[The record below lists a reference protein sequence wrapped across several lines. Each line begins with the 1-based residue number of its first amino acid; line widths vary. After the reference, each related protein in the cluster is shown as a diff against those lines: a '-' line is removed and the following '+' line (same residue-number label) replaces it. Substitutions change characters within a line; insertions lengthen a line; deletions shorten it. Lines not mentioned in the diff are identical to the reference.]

1 MTNIYTVEYE
11 GKTYTIEGDRP
22 PTEEEMPHIVARYA
36 RAQRNIPLDKPFSK
50 AVSEAGSSV
59 FKTYTGVPGRA
70 VDAFQSVVA
79 KEKQQAI
86 DTMYNAMIRRG
97 VSDVEAQKAV
107 QQRYGRDSEFYFEA
121 LRDPSFGVRVA
132 GEVVAPLVI
141 DPVQEGV
148 KLGINVVKNLTP
160 DTLQRGLGEFIE
172 DKLKNLKNTPAYQ
185 AGLEAVDKGIQ
196 AWTNYSDQ
204 FPEEARDI
212 KAALNLAE
220 IWKPAAL
227 RKPIDDTTIF
237 GRLGETQ
244 SKRAEELETVPAL
257 FTDRRGFLN
266 KVITPEDT
274 AANRKERVDRV
285 VQTKRGTN
293 VYVNSAD
300 ENEMIDILMGVKGV
314 TSKNTNVGNR
324 QAVEQEIDRLRK
336 QLDNDLDNV
345 SFERIDK
352 DALRAT
358 FATKIKELKKTSPT
372 LTGDAAKVAQKIID
386 KVDSLLAATDGS
398 PKSVL
403 DVRRQLDQWAK
414 NEGRVNFDGFE
425 NAYTIAMRTVR
436 NTINDAVDLSLRRT
450 FVEKGSSRVK
460 DVDSNLKG
468 LPGDVDPD
476 APQSFIGA
484 KEVGVNPKFRESLRQ
499 QHLLYEVRDRLKEK
513 SVNEANTLVGRIKS
527 NLDKLAVALPTTPL
541 SIGLTVSAAGG
552 LLYKYSPQLFAT
564 AGIASGIGTIGYAAY
579 RGTISPKL
587 RRALSNVLK
596 GIDEGIKKTKVR
608 EMSDILAADRV
619 AIIELMKLPTTTASD
634 EAEQDE
640 NVVDGFVVAP

>member
-50 AVSEAGSSV
+50 AVSEAGSSL
-59 FKTYTGVPGRA
+59 FKTYTGVSGRA

-227 RKPIDDTTIF
+227 RKPIDDTTIL

-257 FTDRRGFLN
+257 FTDRRAFLN

-336 QLDNDLDNV
+336 QLDKDLDNV

-414 NEGRVNFDGFE
+414 DQGRDNFDGFE

-541 SIGLTVSAAGG
+541 SIGLTVSAAGT

-564 AGIASGIGTIGYAAY
+564 AGIGSAIGTIGYAAY

-608 EMSDILAADRV
+608 EMRDILAADRV

>member
-160 DTLQRGLGEFIE
+160 DTLQRGFGEFIE

-403 DVRRQLDQWAK
+403 D
-414 NEGRVNFDGFE
+414 
-425 NAYTIAMRTVR
+425 
-436 NTINDAVDLSLRRT
+436 
-450 FVEKGSSRVK
+450 
-460 DVDSNLKG
+460 
-468 LPGDVDPD
+468 
-476 APQSFIGA
+476 
-484 KEVGVNPKFRESLRQ
+484 
-499 QHLLYEVRDRLKEK
+499 
-513 SVNEANTLVGRIKS
+513 
-527 NLDKLAVALPTTPL
+527 
-541 SIGLTVSAAGG
+541 
-552 LLYKYSPQLFAT
+552 
-564 AGIASGIGTIGYAAY
+564 
-579 RGTISPKL
+579 
-587 RRALSNVLK
+587 
-596 GIDEGIKKTKVR
+596 
-608 EMSDILAADRV
+608 
-619 AIIELMKLPTTTASD
+619 
-634 EAEQDE
+634 
-640 NVVDGFVVAP
+640 